1 MEGKEEV
8 GKTEEMVE
16 GVEMV
21 TERQHRE
28 VGGILE
34 VTDKLGARAQGA
46 AFLTVTLGGGLV
58 KL

>member
-1 MEGKEEV
+1 MAKGVE
-8 GKTEEMVE
+8 KTEEMVE

-21 TERQHRE
+21 TEGQHRE

-34 VTDKLGARAQGA
+34 VTDKLGARAQEA
-46 AFLTVTLGGGLV
+46 AFLRATLGRGLV